1 MAALCSALHVARG
14 VIVKLTCVNQLM
26 NDPTLTSDPPMIRVC
41 PFERGEI
48 NALDNSRPSPLNT
61 LADVVST
68 DVDSN
73 SS

>member
-1 MAALCSALHVARG
+1 MAALRSALHVARG

-26 NDPTLTSDPPMIRVC
+26 NDPTLTSDPPMIRVS

-48 NALDNSRPSPLNT
+48 EALDNAPPSPLNT
-61 LADVVST
+61 LADVIGT